1 MDHQPP
7 PFFKRGPA
15 PVALLSFYVAL
26 SVALLVVDARLQTL
40 EVLRQAL
47 SMFTHPVQQLAHLP
61 AQFSITPAIISSAW
75 RVCRMKTRS

>member
-26 SVALLVVDARLQTL
+26 SLALLVVDARLQTL

-47 SMFTHPVQQLAHLP
+47 SLFTHPVQQFAHLP
-61 AQFSITPAIISSAW
+61 AQFLANRRGLFRQLGAPAG
-75 RVCRMKTRS
+75 

>member
-15 PVALLSFYVAL
+15 PAGAAVVLRRDRPL
-26 SVALLVVDARLQTL
+26 ALLVVDARFQTL

-47 SMFTHPVQQLAHLP
+47 SLFTHPVQQLAHLP
-61 AQFSITPAIISSAW
+61 AQFGRPRAGAISSA
-75 RVCRMKTRS
+75 